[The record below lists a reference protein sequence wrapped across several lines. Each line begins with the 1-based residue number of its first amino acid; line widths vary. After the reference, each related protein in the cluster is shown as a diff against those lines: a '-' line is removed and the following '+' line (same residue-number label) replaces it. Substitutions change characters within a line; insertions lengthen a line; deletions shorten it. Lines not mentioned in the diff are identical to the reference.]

1 MVASSFLSIFKHLFE
16 IFLPLRRLTRNPIL
30 KYLMKKSIFLLALPV
45 LAIGLLFQNTDA
57 QANSGKLQ
65 ILKFEADWCGPCQMM
80 KPVFDKVAK
89 NSSSAATFRT
99 INVDSQPSVADAYGV
114 SGLPTVVAVKDG
126 KVVGKKVGY
135 MNAFALKSFVNKHK

>member
-1 MVASSFLSIFKHLFE
+1 MKYSPPI
-16 IFLPLRRLTRNPIL
+16 RLLIRNPAL
-30 KYLMKKSIFLLALPV
+30 EYLMKKSFFLLALPV
-45 LAIGLLFQNTDA
+45 IAIGLLFQNTDA
-57 QANSGKLQ
+57 KADSGKLQ
-65 ILKFEADWCGPCQMM
+65 ILKFEASWCGPCQKM

-89 NSSSAATFRT
+89 NSSSSATFRS